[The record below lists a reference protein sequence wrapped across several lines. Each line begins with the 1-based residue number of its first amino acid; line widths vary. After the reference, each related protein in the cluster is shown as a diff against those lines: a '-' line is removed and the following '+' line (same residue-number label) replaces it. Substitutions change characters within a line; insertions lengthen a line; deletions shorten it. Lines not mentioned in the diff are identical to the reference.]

1 MAIPSE
7 ILYLII
13 NNSFIIAIYLINIFR
28 NSKCKRMLCGSCLEL
43 DEAETSTQQHNNQIE
58 IPNLTSQIHNDT
70 ILEVK
75 Q

>member
-1 MAIPSE
+1 MALDPTIT
-7 ILYLII
+7 YLLI
-13 NNSFIIAIYLINIFR
+13 NNTFLVVVYLINIFK